1 YYGLQAKTKNGLILN
16 WHDSK
21 NNSRIFNKEEVDRLN
36 KKLHGKPLSITAITK
51 SKKRQYPPALYDLT
65 ELQRDANR
73 LFGFSGQQT
82 LRAMQQLYERY
93 KMLTYPRTDS
103 RVITSDIVPTLQDR
117 IKACGVAEYARVAKK
132 LMNKQFRLP
141 RSVVNDKQVTD
152 HHAIIPTE
160 EQADVNLLGNNERK
174 IYDLVIKRFL
184 AVLSDP
190 YEYEETR
197 IIATVEGE
205 TF

>member
-1 YYGLQAKTKNGLILN
+1 
-16 WHDSK
+16 
-21 NNSRIFNKEEVDRLN
+21 
-36 KKLHGKPLSITAITK
+36 
-51 SKKRQYPPALYDLT
+51 
-65 ELQRDANR
+65 
-73 LFGFSGQQT
+73 QT

-205 TF
+205 TFSTRQNVTLRLGWKEIYNEATSDRTSNINEGQTISATYSVTEGETSPPERLTEGALLKAMENPMKYMENI